1 MVRETPSFVQGVGS
15 LGSVL
20 GNVRGGF
27 IMESMLETQV
37 EALDSGSESSI
48 EAKGVNDSGFTMIEL
63 SVVLLVIGILVAA
76 ALLGYNSF
84 VNGGKIAATKT
95 EIEKLIETAHNYAQA
110 NAGQVGGTYNGLT
123 AYASGGYVAGST
135 TMLPSSY
142 TAQGVLNPYGGY
154 GTIATGTN
162 PNQFTLSETGLSTD
176 GCTAI
181 LNAYSSHGTGTCAG
195 GTLSLTMN

>member
-1 MVRETPSFVQGVGS
+1 
-15 LGSVL
+15 
-20 GNVRGGF
+20 
-27 IMESMLETQV
+27 MESMSDTQAV
-37 EALDSGSESSI
+37 DSILGSEGSI
-48 EAKGVNDSGFTMIEL
+48 ASKKTNDSGFTMIEL

-123 AYASGGYVAGST
+123 AYASGGYVAGTT

-162 PNQFTLSETGLSTD
+162 SNQFTLSETGLSTD

-181 LNAYSSHGTGTCAG
+181 LNAYSSHGTGSCAG

>member
-1 MVRETPSFVQGVGS
+1 MEVMAETEVSASIGETGLS
-15 LGSVL
+15 
-20 GNVRGGF
+20 NV
-27 IMESMLETQV
+27 
-37 EALDSGSESSI
+37 
-48 EAKGVNDSGFTMIEL
+48 AKKTNDAGFTMIEL

-123 AYASGGYVAGST
+123 AYAAGGYVAGST

-142 TAQGVLNPYGGY
+142 TTQGVLNPYGGY

-162 PNQFTLSETGLSTD
+162 TNQFTLSETGLSTD

-195 GTLSLTMN
+195 GTLTLTMN